1 VEPLVPFGG
10 FVNDTYESNSLAA
23 HPCPQILRCQ
33 QCNDRCEQEVT
44 TIVKGSAITAQ
55 DHHQGSVPSLLQN
68 GSMMGLNNGLD
79 AIKV

>member
-1 VEPLVPFGG
+1 MEPFAPFGG
-10 FVNDTYESNSLAA
+10 IVDNTYESNSVAA

-44 TIVKGSAITAQ
+44 TIVKGSGIAVE
-55 DHHQGSVPSLLQN
+55 DHHQRVLASPLQN
-68 GSMMGLNNGLD
+68 GSMIGFNDGLD